1 MAQLMARRFQ
11 EKLEPCGLTPFHW
24 VVRCC
29 LWEQDGQATSQ
40 IGETLTQ
47 VGGTI
52 ATL

>member
-24 VVRCC
+24 VVLCC